1 MRSFAA
7 LLPSVLFLS
16 TVSFASVA
24 QHANPADIKGT
35 MSDSHRMFAY
45 IIGMQTGNNLRKQL
59 PQVVDDIDLE
69 AMAQGIK
76 EALAGQPPRLD
87 VTEMTH
93 WSKLLAMLE
102 EREKG
107 RVEQNLVNGK
117 AFRDSYAKREGVQDT
132 GTGIYYKVLTEEMV
146 VSPVSV
152 NRSSCTTEARID
164 GRVFDDSYDRGQ
176 PQVPRSA
183 GHSRLAGNLTP
194 MPLARSGGGHTA
206 RARTVKREPVEL
218 VLPTLVFKSSYWGLS
233 DDPSGRMA

>member
-24 QHANPADIKGT
+24 QNANPADIKGT

-87 VTEMTH
+87 VTEMTY
-93 WSKLLAMLE
+93 WSGSFLAMLE

-132 GTGIYYKVLTEEMV
+132 GTGIYYKVLTEGNGRQPGIGQSV
-146 VSPVSV
+146 VVHYRGSL
-152 NRSSCTTEARID
+152 ID

-176 PQVPRSA
+176 PQVLKVREVIPGWQEILTLMPVGSKWEAVIPPELAYGEA
-183 GHSRLAGNLTP
+183 GAGRVGPN
-194 MPLARSGGGHTA
+194 S
-206 RARTVKREPVEL
+206 
-218 VLPTLVFKSSYWGLS
+218 TLVFQIELLGIE
-233 DDPSGRMA
+233 